1 MAPAVQLSFTL
12 RTSSNV
18 QTVHLLGSWD
28 NYSVQLPLSADRSS
42 SKAGA
47 WKGTFRF
54 NSATLE
60 LGHRYWYYY
69 IVDGYHVSHD
79 PAKEYTT
86 EPTTGRKLNIL
97 DMPGGNGKSSSH
109 HSTSAYSSSASHAR
123 KASSDV
129 PKGRA
134 LSPGKI
140 QHPRPSKPY
149 ASRGLRE
156 ADYSRSPT
164 DELSE
169 RFAGTRISDHHSYRY
184 SPPSSIGSDTS
195 FTDSGDSDTY
205 RSSPSSLSSLS
216 DPPASCRCER
226 YGITRS
232 GNRVKLDCGGSRCG
246 YADSS
251 SGCSSSNGE
260 SSESEDD
267 RRRSSSKRYSS
278 STSHRDSR
286 YRVAASSG
294 GRRR

>member
-28 NYSVQLPLSADRSS
+28 NYSNQLPLSIDRSS
-42 SKAGA
+42 SKSGA

-54 NSATLE
+54 SGSTLE
-60 LGHRYWYYY
+60 LGERYWYYY

-97 DMPGGNGKSSSH
+97 DMPDAKGKTSSSQH
-109 HSTSAYSSSASHAR
+109 KRQSSQN
-123 KASSDV
+123 V
-129 PKGRA
+129 PTGRA

-149 ASRGLRE
+149 ASRQLRE

-169 RFAGTRISDHHSYRY
+169 RFAGTRISDYRY

-195 FTDSGDSDTY
+195 FSDDSYGDSE

-216 DPPASCRCER
+216 DHSCRCER
-226 YGITRS
+226 YGITRR
-232 GNRVKLDCGGSRCG
+232 GDRVKLDCGGARCG

-251 SGCSSSNGE
+251 SNCSSSQSEE
-260 SSESEDD
+260 SSESEGEK
-267 RRRSSSKRYSS
+267 RRREKRY
-278 STSHRDSR
+278 RE
-286 YRVAASSG
+286 AAYKEVSYSKA

>member
-28 NYSVQLPLSADRSS
+28 NYATQLPLSADRSS
-42 SKAGA
+42 SKPGA

-54 NSATLE
+54 GSSTLE
-60 LGHRYWYYY
+60 LGNRYWYYY

-79 PAKEYTT
+79 PAKDYTT

-97 DMPGGNGKSSSH
+97 DMPGGGSKSVSSY
-109 HSTSAYSSSASHAR
+109 SSAYSTASHNRKSSA
-123 KASSDV
+123 DV

-149 ASRGLRE
+149 ASRQLRE

-169 RFAGTRISDHHSYRY
+169 RFAGTRISDHGYRY

-195 FTDSGDSDTY
+195 FSDSGDSDGNY

-216 DPPASCRCER
+216 DPPAACRCER

-251 SGCSSSNGE
+251 SACSSSNGE
-260 SSESEDD
+260 ESSDSEAD
-267 RRRSSSKRYSS
+267 RKYKRYSQ
-278 STSHRDSR
+278 RDSR
-286 YRVAASSG
+286 YYKTAVTSS

>member
-1 MAPAVQLSFTL
+1 MAPAVQLAFTL

-28 NYSVQLPLSADRSS
+28 NYSSQLPLSADRSS
-42 SKAGA
+42 SKPGA

-54 NSATLE
+54 SGSTLE
-60 LGHRYWYYY
+60 FGQRYWYYY

-86 EPTTGRKLNIL
+86 EPTTGRKLNVL
-97 DMPGGNGKSSSH
+97 DMPNGKGGSKTSSSYH
-109 HSTSAYSSSASHAR
+109 KRESSY
-123 KASSDV
+123 DI

-156 ADYSRSPT
+156 ADYSVSPT

-169 RFAGTRISDHHSYRY
+169 RFASTRISDYRY

-195 FTDSGDSDTY
+195 FSDSSDGH
-205 RSSPSSLSSLS
+205 SSPSSLSSLS
-216 DPPASCRCER
+216 DGCRCER

-232 GNRVKLDCGGSRCG
+232 GNRVKLDCGGARCG

-251 SGCSSSNGE
+251 SNCSSSQSEE
-260 SSESEDD
+260 SSESEGEK
-267 RRRSSSKRYSS
+267 RRREKRY
-278 STSHRDSR
+278 RE
-286 YRVAASSG
+286 VAHKEVSYSKS